1 MSRLCMWV
9 SFSLHLFQTQQR
21 AVTDPMICS
30 AIYKYKQLEGKKVR
44 NRRNKQCYLIL
55 VAFIYCLFNNYYL
68 PQAFN
73 LAVITEQVLQA
84 TKHFS

>member
-1 MSRLCMWV
+1 MWV

-21 AVTDPMICS
+21 AVRDEMICS
-30 AIYKYKQLEGKKVR
+30 AIYTYEQLEGKKAR

-55 VAFIYCLFNNYYL
+55 VASRYCLFNNYYL